1 MINVFIS
8 RFANEGIL
16 RVIEAMYEY
25 LPQFGIN
32 PTENIAEA
40 HVINNHGGALHKL
53 KGVPSVASSHGL
65 YWSRQRWGSDFQDVN
80 KMLVDVITNAVAHTV
95 PSNWVNTAVRRGGFW
110 YPETIYHG
118 IDHKKFQPQIE
129 HDGYVL
135 WNKARADFVS
145 DPNDVM
151 RLAQIMPNQQFF
163 STIGYASNNLKIL
176 NASANAPMP
185 HEDMKKIVSRANVYL
200 ATARETF
207 GIGTLEALAFGV
219 PVAGWDWGGQSE
231 IILQGE
237 TGYLAPPGDW
247 KALQECVEKCIA
259 ERKRLSDN
267 AVSDIRERWGW
278 EKRIEQYANIFK
290 RVYADHYETKKAK
303 VSVIVTAYKLDE
315 FLPDCLA
322 SISKQT
328 MRDFECLVVDDAN
341 LASTKIIVEE
351 YSKLDN
357 RITYLP
363 TGENLGLS
371 GARNFGVFKSHGRYI
386 RHLDADDF
394 LADNALALECAALDA
409 GDAHVVYGHL
419 EVVRT
424 DGSRV
429 LQGGEPVRS
438 GWPEE
443 EFKWNYQMAHLNQL
457 PSCVMATRDVYVKSG
472 GYRTRMK
479 RNEDAEFWCRVSS
492 LGFRIKK
499 ITQAVTYFHRERQ
512 DSKGHMEWKTEGKE
526 PDWTAWFPWR
536 WGGVDFQ
543 TGWETLKK
551 RGDTPRNSHLVPFGA
566 QGKSPK
572 PLHFWY
578 VHDYANPVVSII
590 VTVGPGHKKYVL
602 DALDSIQAQTYP
614 DWECI
619 LVNDTGKDWDSDF
632 MGAPWAKVINM
643 PENLGVSAARNEG
656 YKYAKGKYIVW
667 MDADDYW
674 LPWFLERMM
683 LYAEKNEGVI
693 FSDLFKEES
702 ENGGYE
708 VYQYRDFRSENIP
721 TFMQYP
727 GSSVLVP
734 RNIAQAMVEYQGGF
748 KEDFPGQED
757 WNYQM
762 GVHHLGFCA
771 YHVPETLFVYRMY
784 STTKR
789 EIDRGKIDL
798 IRERMTEQ
806 YPQYM
811 KGDKKLMCG
820 CQGTKSPKIKTPT
833 SLLSSSGN
841 FDNNNVHVDLSNP
854 NQMVMLE
861 YLGVNDTYP
870 IRSRSSKDVIYRFGK
885 SDVDKTRAV
894 FVSDLNFLLGL
905 NDSGNP
911 MFRVVGQLADEN
923 SYNPALVL
931 SKPIVA

>member
-25 LPQFGIN
+25 LPQFGIH

-40 HVINNHGGALHKL
+40 HIINNHGGALHKS
-53 KGVPSVASSHGL
+53 KGIPSVASSHGL

-80 KMLVDVITNAVAHTV
+80 KMLVDVIVDAVAHTV
-95 PSNWVNTAVRRGGFW
+95 PSNWVNQAVRRGGFW
-110 YPETIYHG
+110 YPETVYHG
-118 IDHKKFQPQIE
+118 VDHTKFVPQKE
-129 HDGYVL
+129 NDGFIL

-151 RLAQIMPNQQFF
+151 NLARLMPNRQFY

-176 NASANAPMP
+176 NASVNHPMS
-185 HEDMKKIVSRANVYL
+185 HEDMKKIVSKAGVYL

-231 IILQGE
+231 IILNGE

-247 KALQECVEKCIA
+247 KALQECVERCIA
-259 ERKRLSDN
+259 ERQKLSEN
-267 AVSDIRERWGW
+267 AILDVRQRWGW

-290 RVYADHYETKKAK
+290 RVYADYYESKRPK

-315 FLPDCLA
+315 FLPACLS
-322 SISKQT
+322 SISRQS
-328 MRDFECLVVDDAN
+328 MEDFECLVVDDAN
-341 LASTKIIVEE
+341 LESTKLIVEN
-351 YSKLDN
+351 YSKADS
-357 RITYLP
+357 RFVYKP
-363 TGENLGLS
+363 TKENLGLS
-371 GARNFGVFKSHGRYI
+371 GARNFGVANSRGKYI
-386 RHLDADDF
+386 RHIDADDF
-394 LADNALALECAALDA
+394 LADNALALETAALDE
-409 GDAHVVYGHL
+409 GGVHVVYGHL
-419 EVVRT
+419 EVVRF

-429 LQGGEPVRS
+429 MENGEPVRS

-443 EFKWNYQMAHLNQL
+443 EFKWNYQMAHLNQI

-512 DSKGHMEWKTEGKE
+512 DSKGHMEWSIEGKE

-543 TGWETLKK
+543 SGWDTLKK
-551 RGDTPRNSHLVPFGA
+551 RGDVPRNAYLVPFGA
-566 QGKSPK
+566 QGNPPK
-572 PLHFWY
+572 PLHSWY
-578 VHDYANPVVSII
+578 VHDYAYPVISVI
-590 VTVGPGHKKYVL
+590 VTVGPGHEKYVL

-619 LVNDTGKDWDSDF
+619 LVNDTGKEWDSDF

-643 PENLGVSAARNEG
+643 AGNQGVSAARNEG
-656 YKYAKGKYIVW
+656 YKHAKGKYIVW
-667 MDADDYW
+667 MDVDDYW
-674 LPWFLERMM
+674 LPWFLERMV
-683 LYAEKNEGVI
+683 LYAEHNKGVI
-693 FSDLFKEES
+693 FSDLLKEET
-702 ENGGYE
+702 EEGGYE
-708 VYQYRDFRSENIP
+708 IYQYRDFNSENVP
-721 TFMQYP
+721 VFMQYP
-727 GSSVLVP
+727 GSSILIP
-734 RNIAQAMVEYQGGF
+734 RNIAQSMVDYQGGF
-748 KEDFPGQED
+748 KVDFPGQED

-771 YHVPETLFVYRMY
+771 YRIPEPLFVYRMY

-798 IRERMTEQ
+798 IRERMAEQ

-811 KGDKKLMCG
+811 KGDKKIMCG
-820 CQGTKSPKIKTPT
+820 CQGTKTPKTNIPA
-833 SLLSSSGN
+833 SLLSSSGS
-841 FDNNNVHVDLSNP
+841 FENNEIHVDLSNP
-854 NQMVMLE
+854 NQMVVIE
-861 YLGVNDTYP
+861 YLGSHESYP

-885 SDVDKTRAV
+885 NDQDKARAV
-894 FVSDLNFLLGL
+894 FVGDLNFLLGL
-905 NDSGNP
+905 NDAGSQL
-911 MFRVVGQLADEN
+911 FRVVGQVAEN
-923 SYNPALVL
+923 ESYNPSLALL
-931 SKPIVA
+931 KPIVA